1 MPKIQKAKEII
12 SNHRFAVFL
21 FLLLSLIIIPPYF
34 KDLETV
40 EFFWEGMLTAVLVWA
55 LWTVTSNRRAMLLAI
70 VLLVPTVVST
80 WLQDIAHMNRQIAY
94 IDNFTNIIYFGLISA
109 YLAIFIAKSRRVN
122 SEVLF
127 ASMCLYISLAVLWA
141 GIFTNLELFYN
152 PAFSFYGGTAQE
164 ADIRHD
170 ELFKYMVY
178 YSFVT
183 LSTLGYGE
191 IIPVNRVAQNWAA
204 VEAMVGQ
211 FFIAIVIARLV
222 SLYTLEQGGEDKK

>member
-1 MPKIQKAKEII
+1 MTIMQMAKEIV
-12 SNHRFAVFL
+12 SNHRFAVF
-21 FLLLSLIIIPPYF
+21 FILLLSLIIIPPYF
-34 KDLETV
+34 ESLEWMD
-40 EFFWEGMLTAVLVWA
+40 FIWQGMLTAVLVWA
-55 LWTVTSNRRAMLLAI
+55 LCTVTSNRRAMLLAV

-80 WLQDIAHMNRQIAY
+80 WLDSATNMNREIAY
-94 IDNFTNIIYFGLISA
+94 IDNFTNIMYFGLICA
-109 YLAIFIAKSRRVN
+109 YLAIFVAKSRRIN

-141 GIFTNLELFYN
+141 GIFTNLELFYD
-152 PAFSFYGGTAQE
+152 PAFSFYGGTARE
-164 ADIRHD
+164 ADIAQD
-170 ELFKYMVY
+170 KLFSYLMY

-191 IIPVNRVAQNWAA
+191 IIPIHRVALNWAA

-222 SLYTLEQGGEDKK
+222 SLYTLEQGRENK

>member
-1 MPKIQKAKEII
+1 MPRIHIAKGIL

-21 FLLLSLIIIPPYF
+21 FLLLCLIIIPPYF
-34 KDLETV
+34 EKLEWLNFV
-40 EFFWEGMLTAVLVWA
+40 WQAVLTAVLLWA
-55 LWTVTSNRRAMLLAI
+55 LFAVTSNRRAMLFAI

-80 WLQDIAHMNRQIAY
+80 WLDNTTNTNIAY
-94 IDNFTNIIYFGLISA
+94 IDNFTNIIYFGLICA
-109 YLAIFIAKSRRVN
+109 YLAIFIAQSRRVN
-122 SEVLF
+122 TEVLF

-152 PAFSFYGGTAQE
+152 PAFSFYGGTALE
-164 ADIRHD
+164 ADISQD
-170 ELFKYMVY
+170 ELFSYLMY

-191 IIPVNRVAQNWAA
+191 IIPIHQVAQNWAA
-204 VEAMVGQ
+204 VEAMAGQ

-222 SLYTLEQGGEDKK
+222 ALYTLEQGRENKR

>member
-1 MPKIQKAKEII
+1 MTQKAKEMI
-12 SNHRFAVFL
+12 SNHRFAVFF

-34 KDLETV
+34 ESLERMD
-40 EFFWEGMLTAVLVWA
+40 FIWQGMLTAVLVWA
-55 LWTVTSNRRAMLLAI
+55 LCAVTSNRRAMLLAL

-80 WLQDIAHMNRQIAY
+80 WLDSATNMNREIAY
-94 IDNFTNIIYFGLISA
+94 IDNFTNIIYFGLICG
-109 YLAIFIAKSRRVN
+109 YLAIFITKSRRVN

-141 GIFTNLELFYN
+141 GIFTNLELFYD
-152 PAFSFYGGTAQE
+152 PAFSFYGGTARE
-164 ADIRHD
+164 ADIAQD
-170 ELFKYMVY
+170 ELFSYLMY

-191 IIPVNRVAQNWAA
+191 IVPIHPVALNWAA

-211 FFIAIVIARLV
+211 FFIAIVLARLV
-222 SLYTLEQGGEDKK
+222 SLYTLEQGREKN

>member
-1 MPKIQKAKEII
+1 VPKIQKATEII

-34 KDLETV
+34 EKL
-40 EFFWEGMLTAVLVWA
+40 EGMGFLWQGMMTTVLVWA
-55 LWTVTSNRRAMLLAI
+55 LCTAINNRRAMLFAI

-80 WLQDIAHMNRQIAY
+80 WVNATKMIEEIAY
-94 IDNFTNIIYFGLISA
+94 LDNFTNIIYFGLICA
-109 YLAIFIAKSRRVN
+109 YLAIFIARSQRVN

-127 ASMCLYISLAVLWA
+127 ASMCLYISMAVFWA
-141 GIFTNLELFYN
+141 AIFTNLELFYD

-164 ADIRHD
+164 ADIAQD
-170 ELFKYMVY
+170 KLFGYLVY

-191 IIPVNRVAQNWAA
+191 IIPIHRVAQNWAA

-222 SLYTLEQGGEDKK
+222 SLYTLEQGGENKG

>member
-1 MPKIQKAKEII
+1 MTIMQMAKEIV
-12 SNHRFAVFL
+12 SNHRFAVF
-21 FLLLSLIIIPPYF
+21 FILLLSLIIIPPYF
-34 KDLETV
+34 ESLEWV
-40 EFFWEGMLTAVLVWA
+40 DFIGQGMLTAVLVWA
-55 LWTVTSNRRAMLLAI
+55 LCTVTSNRRAMLLAL

-80 WLQDIAHMNRQIAY
+80 WLHDAGDMNMQIAY
-94 IDNFTNIIYFGLISA
+94 IDNFTNIAYFGLISA
-109 YLAIFIAKSRRVN
+109 YLAIFVTRSRRVN

-164 ADIRHD
+164 ANIRHD
-170 ELFKYMVY
+170 QLFNYMVY

-191 IIPVNRVAQNWAA
+191 IIPIHRVALNWAA

-222 SLYTLEQGGEDKK
+222 SLYTLEQGRENK

>member
-1 MPKIQKAKEII
+1 MPGIQNVKKKI

-21 FLLLSLIIIPPYF
+21 FLLLSLLIVPPYF
-34 KDLETV
+34 ADLERV
-40 EFFWEGMLTAVLVWA
+40 GFIFKGMLTAVLVWA

-80 WLQDIAHMNRQIAY
+80 WLAYATSMNRQIAY
-94 IDNFTNIIYFGLISA
+94 VDNFTNIIYFGLICI
-109 YLAIFIAKSRRVN
+109 YLAIFIARSRRVN
-122 SEVLF
+122 AEVLF

-141 GIFTNLELFYN
+141 AIFTNLELFYN
-152 PAFSFYGGTAQE
+152 PAFSFYGSTAVE
-164 ADIRHD
+164 ADIGHNQ
-170 ELFKYMVY
+170 LFDYMVY

-183 LSTLGYGE
+183 LSTLGYGD
-191 IIPVNRVAQNWAA
+191 IIPVHRVAQNWAA

-222 SLYTLEQGGEDKK
+222 SLYTLEQGRHNEN